1 MGRNMSGHG
10 RNGKQILN
18 GRCII
23 SLRCLFSDC
32 MHMLAACVIKHACV
46 ICTVLYTQEIP
57 EVITAPNAFNSYIR
71 LASLRFVTVIL

>member
-1 MGRNMSGHG
+1 MSGHG
-10 RNGKQILN
+10 GNGKQILN

-32 MHMLAACVIKHACV
+32 MRMLAACVIKHTCV
-46 ICTVLYTQEIP
+46 ICTVLYPQEIP